1 MLSLMLAAQVVI
13 LTQGGSI
20 YQVGPSLGGT
30 QGAFYFHDANV
41 TGGFP
46 GRCFSGG
53 AVHLSYTT
61 KEDETVAL
69 AANDLAGC
77 NVFDYYAGATAGS
90 YYNFDATFS
99 GVDSRGD
106 PYVATIT
113 GTDRWYR
120 RCTRTCQMYLHAPS
134 WTVTIDYGGA
144 GTLAETCE
152 DRKQ

>member
-30 QGAFYFHDANV
+30 QGAFYFHDANPV
-41 TGGFP
+41 GYFP

-53 AVHLSYTT
+53 PVHLSYTA
-61 KEDETVAL
+61 EDGGTVAL

-77 NVFDYYAGATAGS
+77 NVYDYANTTGT
-90 YYNFDATFS
+90 YYQFDATFS

-106 PYVATIT
+106 PYVATII